1 MAAEAVVKKTPEIRL
16 FAAILFGLAAA
27 SSAPEQV
34 HAARSLLWKHI
45 YKMATKAKRPKVD
58 DGTEINP
65 LQNFLQWCNRV
76 GLVLSNKVCVSKEG
90 TVAEY
95 GMLAT
100 DNIEEGEVLFT
111 VPRSALL
118 HQETTKLSA
127 LLEKERSSLESSSG
141 WVSLLLT
148 LLYEYTSPQ
157 SHWRPYLSL
166 WTDFKTLDHPMFWSK
181 EERDRLLKGTGIPE
195 AVDTDLTNIQR
206 EYTDVVLPFITK
218 HPDLWNPDTHTL
230 ELYTKLVAFV
240 MAYSFQEP
248 QVEEDDE
255 DDDDE
260 EEEEEEEEK
269 APNPPMMVPMADM
282 LNHVSNHN
290 ANLEFTPDSLK
301 MVCVRPVHK
310 GEEVFN
316 TYGQM
321 ANWQLLHMYG
331 FTEPHQSNSNDTADI
346 PIANL
351 YEVATQGIQSDLERQ
366 LKEEQWEM
374 LCEVMQEKGAFVF
387 GKQGCLTDTEL
398 HTALKVLC
406 MSKEEFSEF
415 KDNEGW
421 EEDEDEEISLAF
433 SNEGL
438 PGLKASWK
446 CLIHEAARLTAR
458 SYGDLEGEGVNSDQA
473 ALEGLSS
480 RQQNA
485 LQVRCGQK
493 SILHRLMELT
503 KS

>member
-1 MAAEAVVKKTPEIRL
+1 M
-16 FAAILFGLAAA
+16 
-27 SSAPEQV
+27 
-34 HAARSLLWKHI
+34 
-45 YKMATKAKRPKVD
+45 D
-58 DGTEINP
+58 P
-65 LQNFLQWCNRV
+65 LQSFLQWCNRV
-76 GLVLSNKVCVSKEG
+76 GLVLSSKVYVSKEG
-90 TVAEY
+90 TVADY
-95 GMLAT
+95 GMLAK
-100 DNIEEGEVLFT
+100 DDIEEGEVLFT
-111 VPRSALL
+111 IPRSALL
-118 HQETTKLSA
+118 HQETTKVSA
-127 LLEKERSSLESSSG
+127 LLEKERSCLESSSG
-141 WVSLLLT
+141 WVPLLLA

-157 SHWRPYLSL
+157 SHWKPYLSL
-166 WTDFKTLDHPMFWSK
+166 WSNFKTLDHPMFWSK

-195 AVDTDLTNIQR
+195 AVDTDLANIQR

-218 HPDLWNPDTHTL
+218 HPDLWSPSTHTL
-230 ELYTKLVAFV
+230 DLYTQLVAFV

-248 QVEEDDE
+248 QEDEDDE
-255 DDDDE
+255 DD
-260 EEEEEEEEK
+260 EEEK

-301 MVCVRPVHK
+301 MVCVRPIQK

-331 FTEPHQSNSNDTADI
+331 FTEPYQSNSNDTVDI
-346 PIANL
+346 PISNL
-351 YEVATQGIQSDLERQ
+351 YKVATQGIQSDLDRQ
-366 LKEEQWEM
+366 LVEEQWEM
-374 LCEVMQEKGAFVF
+374 LSEMMQEKAAFVF

-398 HTALKVLC
+398 HTVLKVLC
-406 MSKEEFSEF
+406 MSGEEFSEF

-421 EEDEDEEISLAF
+421 EEDDEDDEASLAF

-446 CLIHEAARLTAR
+446 WLIHEAAHLTLR
-458 SYGDLEGEGVNSDQA
+458 SYGDEEEQGVKSDQVLMEDKA
-473 ALEGLSS
+473 AFKGLSS

-493 SILHRLMELT
+493 SILHRLVELT

>member
-1 MAAEAVVKKTPEIRL
+1 
-16 FAAILFGLAAA
+16 
-27 SSAPEQV
+27 
-34 HAARSLLWKHI
+34 
-45 YKMATKAKRPKVD
+45 
-58 DGTEINP
+58 
-65 LQNFLQWCNRV
+65 
-76 GLVLSNKVCVSKEG
+76 
-90 TVAEY
+90 
-95 GMLAT
+95 MLAM

-111 VPRSALL
+111 IPRSALL
-118 HQETTKLSA
+118 HQETTKVSVV
-127 LLEKERSSLESSSG
+127 LEKERSSLESSSG
-141 WVSLLLT
+141 WVPLLLA
-148 LLYEYTSPQ
+148 LLYEYTSSQ
-157 SHWRPYLSL
+157 SHWKPYLSL

-181 EERDRLLKGTGIPE
+181 EERDRLLRGTGIPE
-195 AVDTDLTNIQR
+195 AVDTDLANIQR
-206 EYTDVVLPFITK
+206 EYRDVVLPFITK

-230 ELYTKLVAFV
+230 KLYSQLVAFV

-248 QVEEDDE
+248 QEEEDSEDDE
-255 DDDDE
+255 DD
-260 EEEEEEEEK
+260 EEEEK

-301 MVCVRPVHK
+301 MVSVCRIHK

-331 FTEPHQSNSNDTADI
+331 FTEPYHSNGNDTADI
-346 PIANL
+346 PITNL
-351 YEVATQGIQSDLERQ
+351 YKVAMQGAQSDLHRQ
-366 LKEEQWEM
+366 LVEEQWEM
-374 LCEVMQEKGAFVF
+374 LGQMMQEKGAFVF

-398 HTALKVLC
+398 HTVLKVLC
-406 MSKEEFSEF
+406 MSREEFSEF

-421 EEDEDEEISLAF
+421 EEDEEEEISLAF

-438 PGLKASWK
+438 SGLKASWK
-446 CLIHEAARLTAR
+446 WLIHEAAHLTVR
-458 SYGDLEGEGVNSDQA
+458 SYGDMEEGEGGAKSDQELMEDKA
-473 ALEGLSS
+473 AFEGLSS
-480 RQQNA
+480 RKQKA

>member
-1 MAAEAVVKKTPEIRL
+1 
-16 FAAILFGLAAA
+16 
-27 SSAPEQV
+27 
-34 HAARSLLWKHI
+34 
-45 YKMATKAKRPKVD
+45 MATKAKRPKVD
-58 DGTEINP
+58 GDSEMNP

-95 GMLAT
+95 GMLAQ

-111 VPRSALL
+111 IPRSALL
-118 HQETTKLSA
+118 HQETTKVSA
-127 LLEKERSSLESSSG
+127 VLEKESSSLESSSG
-141 WVSLLLT
+141 WVPLLLA
-148 LLYEYTSPQ
+148 LLYEYTSSQ
-157 SHWRPYLSL
+157 SRWKPYLSL
-166 WTDFKTLDHPMFWSK
+166 WTDFKTLDHPMFWSQ
-181 EERDRLLKGTGIPE
+181 EERERLLSGTGIPQ
-195 AVDTDLTNIQR
+195 AVDTDLDNIRR

-230 ELYTKLVAFV
+230 ELYAQLVAFV

-248 QVEEDDE
+248 QVEEDDD

-260 EEEEEEEEK
+260 EEDEK
-269 APNPPMMVPMADM
+269 TQNPPMMVPMADM

-301 MVCVRPVHK
+301 MVSVRPIHK

-331 FTEPHQSNSNDTADI
+331 FTEPYQSNSNDTADI
-346 PIANL
+346 PITNL
-351 YEVATQGIQSDLERQ
+351 YQVATQGIQSDLDRQ
-366 LKEEQWEM
+366 LLEEKWEM
-374 LCEVMQEKGAFVF
+374 LCETMQEKGAFVF

-398 HTALKVLC
+398 HSVLKVLC

-421 EEDEDEEISLAF
+421 EEDEEDEISLAF

-446 CLIHEAARLTAR
+446 WLIHEAARLTER
-458 SYGDLEGEGVNSDQA
+458 SYRDWEGQIEDKA
-473 ALEGLSS
+473 ALGLSS
-480 RQQNA
+480 RQQSA
-485 LQVRCGQK
+485 LQVRCGQR
-493 SILHRLMELT
+493 SILHRLLELT
-503 KS
+503 KA

>member
-1 MAAEAVVKKTPEIRL
+1 
-16 FAAILFGLAAA
+16 
-27 SSAPEQV
+27 
-34 HAARSLLWKHI
+34 
-45 YKMATKAKRPKVD
+45 MATDAKRSKVD
-58 DGTEINP
+58 DGSELSP
-65 LQNFLQWCNRV
+65 LQNFLQWCDRV
-76 GLVLSNKVCVSKEG
+76 GLVLSNKVFVSKEG

-95 GMLAT
+95 GMMAK

-111 VPRSALL
+111 IPRSALL
-118 HQETTKLSA
+118 HQGTTKVSA
-127 LLEKERSSLESSSG
+127 LLEKERSSLETSSG
-141 WVSLLLT
+141 WVPLLLA
-148 LLYEYTSPQ
+148 LLYEYTSSQ
-157 SHWRPYLSL
+157 SHWKPYLSL

-181 EERDRLLKGTGIPE
+181 EERDRLLRGTGIPE
-195 AVDTDLTNIQR
+195 AVDTDLVNIKR

-218 HPDLWNPDTHTL
+218 HPDLWNPNTHTL
-230 ELYTKLVAFV
+230 ELYTQLVAFV

-248 QVEEDDE
+248 QEEE
-255 DDDDE
+255 DDE
-260 EEEEEEEEK
+260 EEEEEDGK

-290 ANLEFTPDSLK
+290 ANLEFTPASLK
-301 MVCVRPVHK
+301 MVCVRPIHK

-346 PIANL
+346 PITNL
-351 YEVATQGIQSDLERQ
+351 YKVVTQGIQSDLDRQ
-366 LKEEQWEM
+366 LVEEQWEM
-374 LCEVMQEKGAFVF
+374 LCEILQEKAAFVF

-398 HTALKVLC
+398 HTALNVLC
-406 MSKEEFSEF
+406 MSQEEFSEF
-415 KDNEGW
+415 KENEGW
-421 EEDEDEEISLAF
+421 EEDEEDDEKISLAF
-433 SNEGL
+433 SHDGL

-446 CLIHEAARLTAR
+446 WLIHEAARLTAS
-458 SYGDLEGEGVNSDQA
+458 SYTGEEEGKLGGQGGDRDQVLIENQA
-473 ALEGLSS
+473 ALAGLSS

-503 KS
+503 K